1 MTDTENTPNT
11 EAEVTAEL
19 AKPTDISE
27 YVAERTEQ
35 AEADRPPEDEVD
47 VATKQL
53 QDKYPELKEA
63 KKASRYERLK
73 RARDQYKAEAEEL
86 RSRLGQSA
94 EEPSEGSAPRA
105 EGPSEARA
113 PSDGDTARLES
124 SLESAQLLYGG
135 AFDQAYQAFIEHCQ
149 KTGDKAAYDQVMSAG
164 DVGQALVQWHDQMG
178 NPTASPE
185 ALEVARQQ
193 GREQQDFQTQ
203 LAARD
208 AEVRAQAE
216 LNLRVEQF
224 AALCPDFHQAVEES
238 SFMYEGVNAPV
249 FQDLVRRSPLAPEIA
264 YLMAKDVFSD
274 NSLGILEQVQAAQSD
289 PIAQARLVGALEQ
302 VIFVSRKGGSAPMP
316 RATKAPPPLSQ
327 VRGGANPPRDLHSLA
342 SKDSAEDYIAARRRS
357 AS

>member
-1 MTDTENTPNT
+1 MTDNENTP

-19 AKPTDISE
+19 AKPEDVTA
-27 YVAERTEQ
+27 YVEERQEQ
-35 AEADRPPEDEVD
+35 EAQDAPAADEVD
-47 VATKQL
+47 AIAREH
-53 QDKYPELKEA
+53 PEFKEA

-73 RARDQYKAEAEEL
+73 RARDQAQREVQEL

-94 EEPSEGSAPRA
+94 EPEASSETQS
-105 EGPSEARA
+105 SEARA

-124 SLESAQLLYGG
+124 SLEAAQLLYGG
-135 AFDQAYQAFIEHCQ
+135 AFDQAYQAFVEHCQ

-164 DVGQALVQWHDQMG
+164 DVGQALVQWHDQQG
-178 NPTASPE
+178 NPTPSPE
-185 ALEVARQQ
+185 AYEAAVQQ

-224 AALCPDFHQAVEES
+224 AAQNPGFHEAINDAA
-238 SFMYEGVNAPV
+238 FMYEDVNAPV
-249 FQDLVRRSPLAPEIA
+249 FGDLVRRSPLAPEIL
-264 YLMAKDVFSD
+264 YLMSKDVYSD

-327 VRGGANPPRDLHSLA
+327 VRGGATPPRDLHSLA
-342 SKDSAEDYIAARRRS
+342 SKGDASDYIRARRG
-357 AS
+357 AV